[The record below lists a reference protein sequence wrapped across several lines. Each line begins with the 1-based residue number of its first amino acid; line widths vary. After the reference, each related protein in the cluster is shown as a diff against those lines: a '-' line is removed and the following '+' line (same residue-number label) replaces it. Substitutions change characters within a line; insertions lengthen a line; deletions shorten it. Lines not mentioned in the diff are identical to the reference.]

1 MKMNYSIPKLLY
13 LFIFL
18 VALVNKTYAQELL
31 TVEEAVSI
39 ALENNYQIRLAK
51 NELRIDQTEVSWGYA
66 GIIPSV
72 QGTITDNNS
81 IQDISQVRSDGT
93 QLELNNGKNNNLNY
107 GVNLDWTIFDGFG
120 MFARYDQLKELENLG
135 EAQLKQAI
143 LDRVGNVMNIYF
155 ELIQQKQELSA
166 LDSTLVISKQRV
178 DLAQN
183 RFTIGKSSK
192 LEVLN
197 AQVDLNTDQTL
208 FLRQM
213 ELYSNTKIILNQVLA
228 RDTQTEFE
236 VEDAM
241 LVDKSLMLPELE
253 ALAKE
258 QNPELLAQIINKRIA
273 ELELKRVRA
282 QRYPIVVGTTGYNFS
297 DSESSLGFT
306 SSASTQGFNYGFTAS
321 VNIFNGFT
329 QNRNEKIAKVQ
340 IESSNLI
347 IEQQLEALQSQLA
360 TAYQTYLTNVRLID
374 LEQRNEAIAKENL
387 DITLEKFRIGTI
399 STIEFRTAQ
408 LNHINAKVRYSE
420 AIYQAKL
427 SEITL
432 KQLAGNL
439 SL

>member
-1 MKMNYSIPKLLY
+1 MKMNYSIPKLTY

-18 VALVNKTYAQELL
+18 VALANTTYAQELL

-39 ALENNYQIRLAK
+39 ALENNFEIRLAK
-51 NELRIDQTEVSWGYA
+51 NELKIDQNGVSLGYA
-66 GIIPSV
+66 GILPTV
-72 QGTITDNNS
+72 QGSITNNNS

-93 QLELNNGKNNNLNY
+93 KLELDNGKNNSLNY

-143 LDRVGNVMNIYF
+143 LDRVGNVMTIYF

-208 FLRQM
+208 LLRQI
-213 ELYSNTKIILNQVLA
+213 ELYTNTKITLNQVLA

-258 QNPELLAQIINKRIA
+258 QNPQLRAQIINKRIA

-282 QRYPIVVGTTGYNFS
+282 QRYPILVGTTGYNFN

-306 SSASTQGFNYGFTAS
+306 SSASNQGFNYGFSAS

-340 IESSNLI
+340 IENSNLV
-347 IEQQLEALQSQLA
+347 IEQQLDALQSQLA

-387 DITLEKFRIGTI
+387 EITLEKFRIGTI
-399 STIEFRTAQ
+399 PTIEFRTAQ
-408 LNHINAKVRYSE
+408 LNYINAKVRYSE

>member
-1 MKMNYSIPKLLY
+1 MKMNYSIPKLTY

-18 VALVNKTYAQELL
+18 VALANTTYAQELL

-39 ALENNYQIRLAK
+39 ALENNFEIRLAK
-51 NELRIDQTEVSWGYA
+51 NELKIDQNGVSLGYA
-66 GIIPSV
+66 GILPTV
-72 QGTITDNNS
+72 QGSITNNNS

-93 QLELNNGKNNNLNY
+93 KLELDNGKNNSLKY

-143 LDRVGNVMNIYF
+143 LDRVGNVMTIYF

-208 FLRQM
+208 LLRQI
-213 ELYSNTKIILNQVLA
+213 ELYTNTKITLNQVLA

-258 QNPELLAQIINKRIA
+258 QNPQLRAQIINKRIA

-282 QRYPIVVGTTGYNFS
+282 QRYPIVVGTTGYNFN

-306 SSASTQGFNYGFTAS
+306 SSASNQGFNYGFSAS

-340 IESSNLI
+340 IENSNLV
-347 IEQQLEALQSQLA
+347 IEQQLDALQSQLA

-387 DITLEKFRIGTI
+387 EITLEKFRIGTI
-399 STIEFRTAQ
+399 PTIEFRTAQ
-408 LNHINAKVRYSE
+408 LNYINAKVRYSE